1 MNGIT
6 PPNAIDFEEAII
18 GSLMLDKHCIDKCS
32 DLTPQMFYKEEHK
45 IIYQNIIKLLNDN
58 KPIDFLSVSQS
69 LRENK
74 QLEQI
79 GGMTTLAY
87 ITSRIQSS
95 ANIEYQKSILIQKF
109 IQRETMLVC
118 SEAMQKIWN
127 EGIDAFK
134 EKDLIIKKLED
145 LNAAKS
151 TSFKKLD
158 LIVDETLTIL
168 EKIQSQDTNIT
179 GIDTGYIRLNNNLN
193 GWQNSD
199 LVIIGAR
206 PATGKTAFC
215 LNLVTNIIRQNIA
228 CAVFSLEMSSKQLVD
243 RLISNVTNIEAYRLK
258 SGDLT
263 ENNWIS
269 LHSQKWTL
277 PLYIDDTASLNIL
290 DFKARA
296 RRMVKDLGVKFI
308 VVDYLQ
314 LMTTYDTGNREQLLG
329 SISRGLKATAKEL
342 NVPIIALAQLS
353 RDVEKSSR
361 LPMLSDLRESGS
373 IEQDADIVMFLH
385 NQSDPMEQLVDV
397 SLIIA
402 KHRAGQVGIIDYEFV
417 KAFQR
422 FVEKINY
429 RRRLNLY
436 KKINK
441 VDMNEIVLKKICFY
455 CI

>member
-1 MNGIT
+1 MNLGNT
-6 PPNAIDFEEAII
+6 PPQAIDFEEAII
-18 GSLMLDKHCIDKCS
+18 GSLILDKHCIDKCS

-45 IIYQNIIKLLNDN
+45 LIYQNIIQLLNEN
-58 KPIDFLSVSQS
+58 KPIDFLSISQS
-69 LRENK
+69 LKENG
-74 QLEQI
+74 QIELI
-79 GGMTTLAY
+79 GGIGKLAY

-109 IQRETMLVC
+109 IQRETMMVC
-118 SEAMQKIWN
+118 SDAMQRIWN
-127 EGIDAFK
+127 EGIDPFK

-158 LIVDETLTIL
+158 YIVDETLTIL

-179 GIDTGYIRLNNNLN
+179 GIDTGYFRLNNNLN

-215 LNLVTNIIRQNIA
+215 LNLVTNIIKQNIP
-228 CAVFSLEMSSKQLVD
+228 CAIFSLEMSSKQLVD

-258 SGDLT
+258 SGDLDESHWT
-263 ENNWIS
+263 S
-269 LHSQKWTL
+269 LHTQKWTY

-314 LMTTYDTGNREQLLG
+314 LMTTYDTGNREQQLG

-342 NVPIIALAQLS
+342 NVPIISLAQLS
-353 RDVEKSSR
+353 RDVEKSNR

-385 NQSDPMEQLVDV
+385 NNTDPMEQIVDV
-397 SLIIA
+397 SLVIA
-402 KHRAGQVGIIDYEFV
+402 KHRAGQVGIIDYEFQ
-417 KAFQR
+417 KGFQR
-422 FVEKINY
+422 FVEKIKY
-429 RRRLNLY
+429 
-436 KKINK
+436 
-441 VDMNEIVLKKICFY
+441 
-455 CI
+455 

>member
-6 PPNAIDFEEAII
+6 PPQAVDFEEAII

-45 IIYQNIIKLLNDN
+45 IIYQNIIQLLNEN
-58 KPIDFLSVSQS
+58 KPIDFLSISQS
-69 LRENK
+69 LKENG
-74 QLEQI
+74 QIELI
-79 GGMTTLAY
+79 GGIGKLAY

-109 IQRETMLVC
+109 IQRETMSVC
-118 SEAMQKIWN
+118 SEAMQRIWN
-127 EGIDAFK
+127 DGIDPFK

-158 LIVDETLTIL
+158 YIVDETLTIL
-168 EKIQSQDTNIT
+168 EKIQSQDSNIT
-179 GIDTGYIRLNNNLN
+179 GIDTGYFRLNNNLN

-215 LNLVTNIIRQNIA
+215 LNLVTNIIKQNIP

-258 SGDLT
+258 SGDLDESHWT
-263 ENNWIS
+263 S
-269 LHSQKWTL
+269 LHTQKWTY

-314 LMTTYDTGNREQLLG
+314 LMTTYDTGNREQQLG

-342 NVPIIALAQLS
+342 NIPIISLAQLS
-353 RDVEKSSR
+353 RDVEKSNR

-385 NQSDPMEQLVDV
+385 NNTDPMEQIVDV
-397 SLIIA
+397 SLVIA
-402 KHRAGQVGIIDYEFV
+402 KHRAGQVGIIDYEFQ
-417 KAFQR
+417 KGFQR
-422 FVEKINY
+422 FVEKIKY
-429 RRRLNLY
+429 
-436 KKINK
+436 
-441 VDMNEIVLKKICFY
+441 
-455 CI
+455 

>member
-422 FVEKINY
+422 FVEKIKY
-429 RRRLNLY
+429 
-436 KKINK
+436 
-441 VDMNEIVLKKICFY
+441 
-455 CI
+455 

>member
-6 PPNAIDFEEAII
+6 PPQAVDFEEAII
-18 GSLMLDKHCIDKCS
+18 GSLILDKHCIDKCS

-45 IIYQNIIKLLNDN
+45 IIYQNIIQLLNEN
-58 KPIDFLSVSQS
+58 KPIDFLSISQS
-69 LRENK
+69 LKENG
-74 QLEQI
+74 QIELI
-79 GGMTTLAY
+79 GGPAKLAY

-109 IQRETMLVC
+109 IQRETMSVC
-118 SEAMQKIWN
+118 SEAMQRIWN
-127 EGIDAFK
+127 DGIDPFK

-158 LIVDETLTIL
+158 YIVDETLTIL

-179 GIDTGYIRLNNNLN
+179 GIDTGYFRLNNNLN

-215 LNLVTNIIRQNIA
+215 LNIVTNIIKQNIP

-258 SGDLT
+258 SGDLDESHWT
-263 ENNWIS
+263 S
-269 LHSQKWTL
+269 LHTQKWTY

-314 LMTTYDTGNREQLLG
+314 LMTTYDTGNREQQLG

-342 NVPIIALAQLS
+342 NVPIISLAQLS
-353 RDVEKSSR
+353 RDVEKSNR

-385 NQSDPMEQLVDV
+385 NNTDPMEQIVDV
-397 SLIIA
+397 SLVIA
-402 KHRAGQVGIIDYEFV
+402 KHRAGQVGIIDYEFQ
-417 KAFQR
+417 KGFQR
-422 FVEKINY
+422 FVEKIKY
-429 RRRLNLY
+429 
-436 KKINK
+436 
-441 VDMNEIVLKKICFY
+441 
-455 CI
+455 

>member
-1 MNGIT
+1 MNLGIT
-6 PPNAIDFEEAII
+6 PPSAIDFEEAII

-45 IIYQNIIKLLNDN
+45 LIYQNIVQLLNEN
-58 KPIDFLSVSQS
+58 KPIDFLSISQS
-69 LRENK
+69 LKENGQIEK
-74 QLEQI
+74 I
-79 GGMTTLAY
+79 GGVAKLVY

-109 IQRETMLVC
+109 IQRETMMVC
-118 SEAMQKIWN
+118 SEAMQRIWN
-127 EGIDAFK
+127 EGIDPFK

-158 LIVDETLTIL
+158 YIVDETMTLL
-168 EKIQSQDTNIT
+168 EKIQGQDTNIT
-179 GIDTGYIRLNNNLN
+179 GIDTGYSRLNNNLN

-215 LNLVTNIIRQNIA
+215 LNLVTNIIRQNIP

-258 SGDLT
+258 SGDLDESHWT
-263 ENNWIS
+263 S
-269 LHSQKWTL
+269 LHTQKWTY

-314 LMTTYDTGNREQLLG
+314 LMTTYDTGNREQQLG

-342 NVPIIALAQLS
+342 NVPIISLAQLS
-353 RDVEKSSR
+353 RDVEKSNR

-385 NQSDPMEQLVDV
+385 NNTDPMEQIVDV
-397 SLIIA
+397 SLVIA
-402 KHRAGQVGIIDYEFV
+402 KHRAGQVGIIDYEFQ
-417 KAFQR
+417 KGFQR
-422 FVEKINY
+422 FVEKIKY
-429 RRRLNLY
+429 
-436 KKINK
+436 
-441 VDMNEIVLKKICFY
+441 
-455 CI
+455 

>member
-6 PPNAIDFEEAII
+6 PPQAIDFEEAIL
-18 GSLMLDKHCIDKCS
+18 GSLMLDKHCIDKCT
-32 DLTPQMFYKEEHK
+32 DITPQMFFKKEHQ
-45 IIYQNIIKLLNDN
+45 IIFSNIIKLLSDN
-58 KPIDFLSVSQS
+58 KPIDFLSISQS
-69 LRENK
+69 LKDNG

-79 GGMTTLAY
+79 GGLQTLVF
-87 ITSRIQSS
+87 ITSKISSS

-109 IQRETMLVC
+109 VQRETMNVC
-118 SEAMQKIWN
+118 AEGMQNIWN
-127 EGIDAFK
+127 DGIDPFK

-145 LNAAKS
+145 LNASKS
-151 TSFKKLD
+151 VSFKKLD
-158 LIVDETLTIL
+158 LIVDETLTLL
-168 EKIQSQDTNIT
+168 EKIQSQDSLIT
-179 GIDTGYIRLNNNLN
+179 GLNTGYLTLNKYLN

-215 LNLVTNIIRQNIA
+215 LNLVTNIVRQNIP

-243 RLISNVTNIEAYRLK
+243 RLISNVSNIEAYRLK

-263 ENNWIS
+263 ESNWTT
-269 LHSQKWTL
+269 LHTQQWTF

-296 RRMVKDLGVKFI
+296 RRMVRDLGVKFI

-314 LMTTYDTGNREQLLG
+314 LMTTYDTGNREQQLG

-342 NVPIIALAQLS
+342 NIPIIALAQLS
-353 RDVEKSSR
+353 RDVEKSNR

-385 NQSDPMEQLVDV
+385 NQTDPMNEIVEV
-397 SLIIA
+397 SVVVA
-402 KHRAGQVGIIDYEFV
+402 KHRAGQVGLIDFEFN
-417 KAFQR
+417 KGYQR
-422 FVEKINY
+422 FTEK
-429 RRRLNLY
+429 
-436 KKINK
+436 
-441 VDMNEIVLKKICFY
+441 
-455 CI
+455 

>member
-1 MNGIT
+1 MNLGNT
-6 PPNAIDFEEAII
+6 PPQAIDFEEAII
-18 GSLMLDKHCIDKCS
+18 GALMLDKHCIDRCT
-32 DLTPQMFYKEEHK
+32 DLTPQMFFKEEHRLIFETILDLIGK
-45 IIYQNIIKLLNDN
+45 N
-58 KPIDFLSVSQS
+58 KPIDLLSVSQN
-69 LRENK
+69 LKDTKMFE
-74 QLEQI
+74 LA
-79 GGMTTLAY
+79 GGFHTLAY
-87 ITSRIQSS
+87 VTSRVSS
-95 ANIEYQKSILIQKF
+95 AANVEYHKSILIQKF
-109 IQRETMLVC
+109 IQRETMNVC
-118 SEAMQKIWN
+118 HEGMQRIWN
-127 EGIDAFK
+127 DGIDPFK

-158 LIVDETLTIL
+158 YIVDETLTIL
-168 EKIQSQDTNIT
+168 EKIQSQDSNIT
-179 GIDTGYIRLNNNLN
+179 GIDTGYFRLNNNLN

-215 LNLVTNIIRQNIA
+215 LNLVTNIIKQNIP

-258 SGDLT
+258 SGDLDESHWT
-263 ENNWIS
+263 S
-269 LHSQKWTL
+269 LHTQKWTY

-314 LMTTYDTGNREQLLG
+314 LMTTYDTGNREQQLG

-342 NVPIIALAQLS
+342 NVPIISLAQLS
-353 RDVEKSSR
+353 RDVEKSNR

-385 NQSDPMEQLVDV
+385 NNTDPMEQIVDV
-397 SLIIA
+397 SLVIA
-402 KHRAGQVGIIDYEFV
+402 KHRAGQVGIIDYEFQ
-417 KAFQR
+417 KGFQR
-422 FVEKINY
+422 FVEKIKY
-429 RRRLNLY
+429 
-436 KKINK
+436 
-441 VDMNEIVLKKICFY
+441 
-455 CI
+455 

>member
-1 MNGIT
+1 MNLGIT
-6 PPNAIDFEEAII
+6 PPSAIDFEEAII

-45 IIYQNIIKLLNDN
+45 LIYQNIVQLLNEN
-58 KPIDFLSVSQS
+58 KPIDFLSISQS
-69 LRENK
+69 LKENGQIEK
-74 QLEQI
+74 I
-79 GGMTTLAY
+79 GGVAKLAY

-109 IQRETMLVC
+109 IQRETMMVC
-118 SEAMQKIWN
+118 SDAMQRIWN
-127 EGIDAFK
+127 EGIDPFK

-158 LIVDETLTIL
+158 YIVDETMTLL
-168 EKIQSQDTNIT
+168 EKIQGQDTNIT
-179 GIDTGYIRLNNNLN
+179 GIDTGYSRLNNNLN

-215 LNLVTNIIRQNIA
+215 LNLVTNIIRQNIP

-258 SGDLT
+258 SGDLDESHWT
-263 ENNWIS
+263 S
-269 LHSQKWTL
+269 LHTQKWTY

-314 LMTTYDTGNREQLLG
+314 LMTTYDTGNREQQLG

-342 NVPIIALAQLS
+342 NVPIISLAQLS
-353 RDVEKSSR
+353 RDVEKSNR

-385 NQSDPMEQLVDV
+385 NNTDPMEQIVDV
-397 SLIIA
+397 SLVIA
-402 KHRAGQVGIIDYEFV
+402 KHRAGQVGIIDYEFQ
-417 KAFQR
+417 KGFQR
-422 FVEKINY
+422 FVEKIKY
-429 RRRLNLY
+429 
-436 KKINK
+436 
-441 VDMNEIVLKKICFY
+441 
-455 CI
+455 

>member
-6 PPNAIDFEEAII
+6 PPQAIDFEEAII

-45 IIYQNIIKLLNDN
+45 LIYQNIIQLLNEN
-58 KPIDFLSVSQS
+58 KPIDFLSISQS
-69 LRENK
+69 LKENG
-74 QLEQI
+74 QIELI
-79 GGMTTLAY
+79 GGVGKLAY

-109 IQRETMLVC
+109 IQRETMSVC
-118 SEAMQKIWN
+118 SEAMQRIWN
-127 EGIDAFK
+127 DGIDPFK

-158 LIVDETLTIL
+158 YIVDETLTIL
-168 EKIQSQDTNIT
+168 EKIQSQDSNIT
-179 GIDTGYIRLNNNLN
+179 GIDTGYFRLNNNLN

-215 LNLVTNIIRQNIA
+215 LNIVTNIIKQNIP

-258 SGDLT
+258 SGDLDESHWT
-263 ENNWIS
+263 S
-269 LHSQKWTL
+269 LHTQKWTY

-314 LMTTYDTGNREQLLG
+314 LMTTYDTGNREQQLG

-342 NVPIIALAQLS
+342 NVPIISLAQLS
-353 RDVEKSSR
+353 RDVEKSNR

-385 NQSDPMEQLVDV
+385 NNTDPMEQIVDV
-397 SLIIA
+397 SLVIA
-402 KHRAGQVGIIDYEFV
+402 KHRAGQVGIIDYEFQ
-417 KAFQR
+417 KGFQR
-422 FVEKINY
+422 FVEKIKY
-429 RRRLNLY
+429 
-436 KKINK
+436 
-441 VDMNEIVLKKICFY
+441 
-455 CI
+455 

>member
-1 MNGIT
+1 MNLGIT
-6 PPNAIDFEEAII
+6 PPQAIDFEEAII
-18 GSLMLDKHCIDKCS
+18 GSLILDKHCIDKCS

-45 IIYQNIIKLLNDN
+45 IIYQNIIQLLNEN
-58 KPIDFLSVSQS
+58 KPIDFLSISQS
-69 LRENK
+69 LKENG
-74 QLEQI
+74 QIELI
-79 GGMTTLAY
+79 GGVGKLAY

-109 IQRETMLVC
+109 IQRETMSVC
-118 SEAMQKIWN
+118 SEAMQRIWID
-127 EGIDAFK
+127 GIDPFK

-158 LIVDETLTIL
+158 YIVDETLTIL

-179 GIDTGYIRLNNNLN
+179 GIDTGYFRLNNNLN

-215 LNLVTNIIRQNIA
+215 LNLVTNIIKQNIP

-258 SGDLT
+258 SGDLDESHWT
-263 ENNWIS
+263 S
-269 LHSQKWTL
+269 LHTQKWTY

-314 LMTTYDTGNREQLLG
+314 LMTTYDTGNREQQLG

-342 NVPIIALAQLS
+342 NVPIISLAQLS
-353 RDVEKSSR
+353 RDVEKSNR

-385 NQSDPMEQLVDV
+385 NNTDPMEQIVDV
-397 SLIIA
+397 SLVIA
-402 KHRAGQVGIIDYEFV
+402 KHRAGQVGIIDYEFQ
-417 KAFQR
+417 KGFQR
-422 FVEKINY
+422 FVEKIKY
-429 RRRLNLY
+429 
-436 KKINK
+436 
-441 VDMNEIVLKKICFY
+441 
-455 CI
+455 

>member
-32 DLTPQMFYKEEHK
+32 DITPQMFYKEEHK
-45 IIYQNIIKLLNDN
+45 VIYQNIIKLLNDN

-69 LRENK
+69 LKENK

-127 EGIDAFK
+127 DGIDAFK
-134 EKDLIIKKLED
+134 EKDLIIKRLED

-168 EKIQSQDTNIT
+168 EKIQSQDSNIT
-179 GIDTGYIRLNNNLN
+179 GIDTGYVRLNNNLN

-215 LNLVTNIIRQNIA
+215 LNLVTNIIRQNIP

-263 ENNWIS
+263 ENNWVS

-314 LMTTYDTGNREQLLG
+314 LMTTYDTGNREQQLG

-342 NVPIIALAQLS
+342 NIPIIALAQLS

-385 NQSDPMEQLVDV
+385 NQTDPMEQLVDV
-397 SLIIA
+397 ALIIA

-417 KAFQR
+417 KSFQR
-422 FVEKINY
+422 FVEKIKY
-429 RRRLNLY
+429 
-436 KKINK
+436 
-441 VDMNEIVLKKICFY
+441 
-455 CI
+455 

>member
-95 ANIEYQKSILIQKF
+95 ANIEYQKSILVQKF

-158 LIVDETLTIL
+158 YIVDETLTIL

-314 LMTTYDTGNREQLLG
+314 LMTTYDTGNREQQLG

-422 FVEKINY
+422 FVEKIKY
-429 RRRLNLY
+429 
-436 KKINK
+436 
-441 VDMNEIVLKKICFY
+441 
-455 CI
+455 

>member
-1 MNGIT
+1 MNTGT
-6 PPNAIDFEEAII
+6 TAPSAIDFEEAII
-18 GSLMLDKHCIDKCS
+18 GSLMLDKHCIDKCT
-32 DLTPQMFYKEEHK
+32 DITPQMFFKEEHR
-45 IIYQNIIKLLNDN
+45 IIFKNILNLLSEN
-58 KPIDFLSVSQS
+58 KPIDFLSISHS
-69 LRENK
+69 LKENK

-79 GGMTTLAY
+79 GGISTLVY

-95 ANIEYQKSILIQKF
+95 ANIEYQKSILIQKY
-109 IQRETMLVC
+109 IQRETMIVC
-118 SEAMQKIWN
+118 SEAMQRIWN
-127 EGIDAFK
+127 DGIDAFK
-134 EKDLIIKKLED
+134 EKDLIIKRLED

-158 LIVDETLTIL
+158 LIVDETLTLL
-168 EKIQSQDTNIT
+168 EKIQSQDSLIT
-179 GIDTGYIRLNNNLN
+179 GLDTGYLTLNKYLN

-215 LNLVTNIIRQNIA
+215 LNLVTNIVRQNIP

-263 ENNWIS
+263 ESNWMS
-269 LHSQKWTL
+269 LHSQQWTF

-290 DFKARA
+290 DFKSRA

-314 LMTTYDTGNREQLLG
+314 LMTTYDTGNREQQLG

-342 NVPIIALAQLS
+342 NIPIIALAQLS
-353 RDVEKSSR
+353 RDVEKSNR

-385 NQSDPMEQLVDV
+385 NQTDPMNEIVDV
-397 SLIIA
+397 SVVVA
-402 KHRAGQVGIIDYEFV
+402 KHRAGQVGLIDFEFQ
-417 KAFQR
+417 KGYQR
-422 FVEKINY
+422 FIEKN
-429 RRRLNLY
+429 
-436 KKINK
+436 
-441 VDMNEIVLKKICFY
+441 
-455 CI
+455 

>member
-45 IIYQNIIKLLNDN
+45 LIYQNIVQLLNEN
-58 KPIDFLSVSQS
+58 KPIDFLSISQS
-69 LRENK
+69 LKENG
-74 QLEQI
+74 QIERI
-79 GGMTTLAY
+79 GGISKLAY

-109 IQRETMLVC
+109 IQRETMQVC
-118 SEAMQKIWN
+118 SEAMQRIWN
-127 EGIDAFK
+127 DGIDPFK

-158 LIVDETLTIL
+158 YIVDETLTIL

-179 GIDTGYIRLNNNLN
+179 GIDTGYFRLNNNLN

-215 LNLVTNIIRQNIA
+215 LNLVTNIIRQNIP

-258 SGDLT
+258 SGDLDESHWT
-263 ENNWIS
+263 S
-269 LHSQKWTL
+269 LHTQKWTY

-314 LMTTYDTGNREQLLG
+314 LMTTYDTGNREQQLG

-342 NVPIIALAQLS
+342 NVPIISLAQLS
-353 RDVEKSSR
+353 RDVEKSNR

-385 NQSDPMEQLVDV
+385 NNTDPMEQIVDV
-397 SLIIA
+397 SLVIA
-402 KHRAGQVGIIDYEFV
+402 KHRAGQVGIIDYEFQ
-417 KAFQR
+417 KGFQR
-422 FVEKINY
+422 FVEKIKY
-429 RRRLNLY
+429 
-436 KKINK
+436 
-441 VDMNEIVLKKICFY
+441 
-455 CI
+455 